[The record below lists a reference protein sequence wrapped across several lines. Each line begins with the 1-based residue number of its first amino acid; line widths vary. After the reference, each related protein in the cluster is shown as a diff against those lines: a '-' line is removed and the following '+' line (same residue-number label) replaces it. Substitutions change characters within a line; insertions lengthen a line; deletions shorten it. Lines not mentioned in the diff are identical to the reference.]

1 MAKSIAATKRSGESA
16 SAGNIRAEQNNRRM
30 AGNAMNALRDMH
42 TDAYRLLDTDRQV
55 TNAREALEDVMWY
68 SQTGRADIDFE
79 GAIGAL
85 NKQQQQTFIRG
96 LSEKTRSRDDNV
108 KKAKSLIRKIK
119 PNAGEKRE
127 TRREMTDEQRKI
139 ADSVRREYQAARTAE
154 NVARRYGR

>member
-1 MAKSIAATKRSGESA
+1 MAKSSGAMRRSSAMGAGGKATE
-16 SAGNIRAEQNNRRM
+16 NNRRM
-30 AGNAMNALRDMH
+30 AGNAMNALQDMH
-42 TDAYRLLDTDRQV
+42 TDAYRLLETEREV
-55 TNAREALEDVMWY
+55 SNAREAIEDVMWY
-68 SQTGRADIDFE
+68 SRTGRADIDFE

-127 TRREMTDEQRKI
+127 TRREMTEEQRKI
-139 ADSVRREYQAARTAE
+139 ADAVRREYQSAQTAE
-154 NVARRYGR
+154 SVARRYGR